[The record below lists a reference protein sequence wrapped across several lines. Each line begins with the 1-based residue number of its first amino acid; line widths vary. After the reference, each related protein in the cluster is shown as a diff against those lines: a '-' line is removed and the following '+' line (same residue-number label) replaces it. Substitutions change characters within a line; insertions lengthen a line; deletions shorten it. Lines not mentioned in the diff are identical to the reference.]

1 MAAVDIASHEFTVEN
16 PATGY
21 GPLGLIGVIGPWNFP
36 LTNSPAGPGVCG
48 QSATWEGTA
57 GSSRTTTSMAVEP
70 LDPAELPVLA
80 GAFRRS
86 QLVYAAAALGL
97 ADHLRD
103 DARTAGELATI
114 VGAHERSL
122 ARLLRALASEGVL
135 AYEAAQDRFG
145 LTAFSERLL
154 SDAPDSLRAMVL
166 GWSCLPAKYDA
177 WGGLLENVR
186 TGRSA
191 FRIRHGVRFYDHLA
205 AHPEEAI
212 DYDRAMSS
220 TVEGFAAA
228 ADGYDYST
236 IGTLVDVGGGQGLL
250 LAAVLRRYPSM
261 RGVLFDLPAVVAHAD
276 GVLTGAGVA
285 DRVEIVGGD
294 MFRAIP
300 AGGDGYIFSTVFRC
314 FDDDECLTVL
324 RRCRDVVPDHGRLL
338 AIEMVQPDGPWQS
351 PAGLGD
357 LDAMV
362 LYGGA
367 DRTGQEWTALL
378 DQTGFRLLEI
388 APLDAPYH
396 LVVGCPVA
404 R

>member
-1 MAAVDIASHEFTVEN
+1 MA
-16 PATGY
+16 
-21 GPLGLIGVIGPWNFP
+21 L
-36 LTNSPAGPGVCG
+36 
-48 QSATWEGTA
+48 
-57 GSSRTTTSMAVEP
+57 EP
-70 LDPAELPVLA
+70 LDPAELPTLA

-86 QLVYAAAALGL
+86 QLVYAVAALGL

-103 DARTAGELATI
+103 EARTAGELATV

-135 AYEAAQDRFG
+135 AHEAERDRFG
-145 LTAFSERLL
+145 LTAFSERLR

-166 GWSCLPAKYDA
+166 GWSCLPAKYEA

-191 FRIRHGVRFYDHLA
+191 FRARHGVRFYDHLA

-220 TVEGFAAA
+220 TVEAFAAA
-228 ADGYDYST
+228 ADGYDYSA
-236 IGTLVDVGGGQGLL
+236 IGTLVDVGGGQGLQ
-250 LAAVLRRYPSM
+250 LAAILQGYPSM

-276 GVLTGAGVA
+276 GALAAAGVA
-285 DRVEIVGGD
+285 ERVEIVGGD
-294 MFRAIP
+294 MFAAIP
-300 AGGDGYIFSTVFRC
+300 AGGDGYLFSTVLRC

-324 RRCRDVVPDHGRLL
+324 RRCRAVVPDHGRLL
-338 AIEMVQPDGPWQS
+338 AIEMVAPEGPLQP
-351 PAGLGD
+351 PAGVAD

-367 DRTGQEWTALL
+367 DRTEQEWAALL